1 MAPEDIHTNQGWLNG
16 GGGGDLKSQNF
27 KRKGMKLNSKF
38 QGEEEGKVGN
48 QITIL
53 GGGKDIF

>member
-1 MAPEDIHTNQGWLNG
+1 MTSRGG

-27 KRKGMKLNSKF
+27 KRKGMELNSKF
-38 QGEEEGKVGN
+38 QGEEEGEVGN